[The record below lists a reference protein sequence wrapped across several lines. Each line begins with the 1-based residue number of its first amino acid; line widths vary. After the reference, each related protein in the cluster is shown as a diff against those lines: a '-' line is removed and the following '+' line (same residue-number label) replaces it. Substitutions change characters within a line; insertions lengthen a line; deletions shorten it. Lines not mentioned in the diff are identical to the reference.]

1 MDVEPRILRDLVQF
15 VFPKELRLKLVD
27 VYAGVQRERD
37 RLQALVDQLESES
50 WARRLSETE
59 EKCFY
64 RLAELNASLYEHE
77 RRILAT
83 VACGRDFFDDGEDR
97 YIRYLRAQRASMEAY
112 LMAALKVDMVDA
124 DLLARLRNKNAMQSI
139 QARAECMSAFVLQT
153 VFGLTLTAKARTKQG
168 KVPDFTIRSG
178 EVDIF
183 TEVKAPLLI
192 APMNIVHEI
201 DDHKYLDQIFR
212 KATKQIPPGGPG
224 IVVLCPK
231 RTGFPVERRALTQ
244 AMYGKSMRTVSL
256 DPVTGQAIRA
266 GVVHELSGALMHK
279 HVGEAGCIVRHHT
292 RISGVLF
299 IQEHFDND
307 ALLPRMFHEIY
318 GLENPFAA
326 RPFPRELFDGIPM
339 CLFDGTRLAWSDG
352 YSFL

>member
-1 MDVEPRILRDLVQF
+1 MDVDPRMLKDPVQF

-37 RLQALVDQLESES
+37 RLQTLVDQLESEN
-50 WARRLSETE
+50 WARLLSEA
-59 EKCFY
+59 EKQSFY
-64 RLAELNASLYEHE
+64 RLAKLNASLYEHE

-83 VACGRDFFDDGEDR
+83 VACGRDFFDDREDR

-112 LMAALKVDMVDA
+112 LLAALKIDLVDA
-124 DLLARLRNKNAMQSI
+124 DLLARLRNKDAMQSI
-139 QARAECMSAFVLQT
+139 QACAECMTAFVLQR
-153 VFGLTLTAKARTKQG
+153 VFGLSLSAKARTKHG
-168 KVPDFTIRSG
+168 KVPDFTIRAG
-178 EVDIF
+178 EEVFF

-192 APMNIVHEI
+192 APMNIVHEV

-231 RTGFPVERRALTQ
+231 RTGFPVDRRALTQ
-244 AMYGKSMRTVSL
+244 ALYGKSMRTVSF
-256 DPVTGQAIRA
+256 DPESGKTVRA
-266 GVVHELSGALMHK
+266 GVVHELSGALMQK
-279 HVGEAGCIVRHHT
+279 HVDDAGRTVRHHT
-292 RISGVLF
+292 RISGVLY

-307 ALLPRMFHEIY
+307 AVLPRMFHEIY
-318 GLENPFAA
+318 GLENPYAA
-326 RPFPRELFDGIPM
+326 RPFPRELFEGIPM

-352 YSFL
+352 YSIL